1 MISFLILIEDQAD
14 RAKFVRL
21 YDAYNKMVF
30 YTAFRII
37 GSHAIAEE
45 AAQEVWIGAARNI
58 GRISGLPGKE
68 AKAYLIT
75 AAKNAAFNA
84 LEKEKKYTAWEEDD
98 FGSVGNRPGLYE
110 SEGGSASLEYEY
122 LVNIVMNLPVKYSRT
137 LELKFVLEWKNKE
150 IAEYLG
156 ISQSTVASRI
166 SGGRR
171 LIIEKLK
178 EEGYY
183 EG

>member
-1 MISFLILIEDQAD
+1 MINFLILIEDQAD

-30 YTAFRII
+30 FTAVQII

-45 AAQEVWIGAARNI
+45 AAQEVWIGTARHI
-58 GRISGLPGKE
+58 GRVSGLPDEE

-75 AAKNAAFNA
+75 TAKNAALNA
-84 LEKEKKYTAWEEDD
+84 LEKEKKYAAWEEESFDA
-98 FGSVGNRPGLYE
+98 VKNRSELYE
-110 SEGGSASLEYEY
+110 LKNGGGSLEYEY
-122 LVNIVMNLPVKYSRT
+122 LVNIVMNLHVKYSRT

-166 SGGRR
+166 SGGRK
-171 LIIEKLK
+171 LIIEKLG

>member
-1 MISFLILIEDQAD
+1 M
-14 RAKFVRL
+14 
-21 YDAYNKMVF
+21 
-30 YTAFRII
+30 
-37 GSHAIAEE
+37 
-45 AAQEVWIGAARNI
+45 
-58 GRISGLPGKE
+58 
-68 AKAYLIT
+68 
-75 AAKNAAFNA
+75 
-84 LEKEKKYTAWEEDD
+84 
-98 FGSVGNRPGLYE
+98 
-110 SEGGSASLEYEY
+110 EYEY

-166 SGGRR
+166 SGGRK
-171 LIIEKLK
+171 LIIEKLG